1 MWHKVSILIA
11 VRNEEENIQRC
22 LQALAELAYPHACL
36 QILIGN
42 DDSTDNTR
50 ALITD
55 FIADK
60 PHFTL
65 CDITEKVGK
74 QAGKANVLTQLAS
87 QATGDFWLIT
97 DADVAVSPTWVQDV
111 LASFDSPTVGV
122 ASHFTWI
129 EVHDIFSACQALEWS
144 QALTIFASFSRLG
157 IAITAQGNNMAMKRE
172 AYQATG
178 GYEALPFSVTEDFQL
193 FWAIIKK
200 GYTFRNVASAKG
212 IVHSLPT
219 PTWNSLFKQRRRWLE
234 GALELGF
241 LWQIFLWGRALLFP
255 LLLVAYFFLPTVVL
269 GAIALMWTGNFLTIA
284 YALRRVGK
292 LRYLG
297 YFPFFVFYH
306 EVMLLGTIWYF
317 IRHRRV
323 QWKGREF

>member
-22 LQALAELAYPHACL
+22 LQALAEFAYPHACL

-97 DADVAVSPTWVQDV
+97 DADVAVSPTWV
-111 LASFDSPTVGV
+111 
-122 ASHFTWI
+122 
-129 EVHDIFSACQALEWS
+129 QALEWS